1 MLYSYGMQVGARLL
15 LRGRTRQS
23 LPYLIRPVNYWRAV
37 EYRIVMDEAGFGPD
51 DRVLDVG
58 SPKLLA
64 LYLAKFV
71 GARVVA
77 TDIDDYFVKNY
88 SDVRAQEGISP
99 ERLTLRVEDGRR
111 LSFADASFSKAYAI
125 SVLEH
130 IPDDGDSAC
139 VRELARVLEP
149 GGRCLITVPFAPEAR
164 DEYIEPASLYWA
176 SHSQRDGAGRVFY
189 QRRYG
194 ERELH
199 ERLIAPSGL
208 RLARLS
214 YVGER
219 VLTGSRRELSDML
232 PAITGPLQPL
242 MSRMF
247 HSPPVASWRALKKP
261 LCALVVL
268 EKGRRADGQR
278 PREG

>member
-1 MLYSYGMQVGARLL
+1 MLYRYGMHVGARLL
-15 LRGRTRQS
+15 MRGRTRQS

-37 EYRIVMDEAGFGPD
+37 EYRIVMDEAAFSAS

-64 LYLAKFV
+64 LYLAKVV

-88 SDVRAQEGISP
+88 ADVRAQEGVAP
-99 ERLTLRVEDGRR
+99 ERLAIQVEDGRR
-111 LSFADASFSKAYAI
+111 LSFADHSFDKAYSI

-130 IPDDGDSAC
+130 IPEDGDSRCA
-139 VRELARVLEP
+139 RELGRVLKP

-164 DEYIEPASLYWA
+164 DEYIEPRQVYWA
-176 SHSQRDGAGRVFY
+176 AHSQQDTRGRVFY
-189 QRRYG
+189 QRRYS
-194 ERELH
+194 EQALYQ
-199 ERLIAPSGL
+199 RLIEPSGL
-208 RLARLS
+208 RAARVR

-219 VLTGSRRELSDML
+219 VMTGSRREFSDML
-232 PAITGPLQPL
+232 PAITGPIQPL
-242 MSRMF
+242 MSRLF
-247 HSPPVASWRALKKP
+247 HSPPVESWQSLKKP

-268 EKGRRADGQR
+268 EK
-278 PREG
+278 PV

>member
-23 LPYLIRPVNYWRAV
+23 LPYLIRPVNYWRAI
-37 EYRIVMDEAGFGPD
+37 EYRIVMAEAGFGPG

-64 LYLAKFV
+64 LYLAGV
-71 GARVVA
+71 IGAQVVA
-77 TDIDDYFVKNY
+77 TDIDDYFVRTY
-88 SDVRAQEGISP
+88 SDVRAQERIP
-99 ERLTLRVEDGRR
+99 AERLRLQVEDGRR
-111 LSFADASFSKAYAI
+111 LSFADGSFTRAYAI

-130 IPDDGDSAC
+130 IPDDGDSQC

-149 GGRCLITVPFAPEAR
+149 GGRCLITVPFAPESR
-164 DEYIEPASLYWA
+164 DEYIEPAGLYWSA
-176 SHSQRDGAGRVFY
+176 HSRSDSAGRVFY

-194 ERELH
+194 EDDLYR
-199 ERLIAPSGL
+199 RLIGPSGL
-208 RLARLS
+208 RLRRLR

-219 VLTGSRRELSDML
+219 VLTRSRRELSDLL
-232 PAITGPLQPL
+232 PVISGPLQPL

-247 HSPPVASWRALKKP
+247 HSPPVDSWRALKKP

-268 EKGRRADGQR
+268 EKEAAHS
-278 PREG
+278 

>member
-15 LRGRTRQS
+15 MRGRTRQS

-37 EYRIVMDEAGFGPD
+37 EYRIVMDEAGFGPG

-64 LYLAKFV
+64 LYLAGVV

-77 TDIDDYFVKNY
+77 TDIDGYFIKTY
-88 SDVRAQEGISP
+88 TDVRAQERIP
-99 ERLTLRVEDGRR
+99 AERLALRVEDGRR
-111 LSFADASFSKAYAI
+111 LSFAEASFNKVYAI

-130 IPDDGDSAC
+130 IPDDGDSQC
-139 VRELARVLEP
+139 VREMARVLEP

-164 DEYIEPASLYWA
+164 AEYIDPAGLYWA
-176 SHSQRDGAGRVFY
+176 AHSQSDSTGRVFY

-194 ERELH
+194 ERELY
-199 ERLIAPSGL
+199 ERLIEPSGL
-208 RLARLS
+208 RLRRLR

-219 VLTGSRRELSDML
+219 VLTHSQRELSDLL
-232 PAITGPLQPL
+232 PVVTGPIQPL
-242 MSRMF
+242 MSRLF
-247 HSPPVASWRALKKP
+247 HSPPVDSWRDLKKP

-268 EKGRRADGQR
+268 EKAG
-278 PREG
+278 